1 MAASG
6 KAEHTYY
13 AEIKSN
19 TLKMKT
25 AVSITMS
32 EIDPVRVGDSY
43 EFFFWKNE
51 CVGEPVM
58 NDGPQCNVET
68 TWKVT
73 GCISKVAFGATVH
86 TGTDE
91 RRLSS
96 WNEAVSAIEAILSSI
111 YVNDCIQ
118 LQPKSI
124 DQPLLTMVQK
134 KTLVAIFFKL
144 VYTREEILDRSV
156 PYDLDENVDVA
167 NISEDFS
174 GFQLNLRTSKNKAV
188 MKLSAN
194 NEAAVAPESFV
205 AGGSSS
211 GISTINRVASAFG
224 SSGSPTELAGPF
236 ASASTSAIKHVASA
250 FASELIAN
258 TPACA
263 STIDHV
269 TSSLASS
276 GSPTKHFASPSTS
289 GKIKQ
294 VVSALASRKS
304 PNKRVASPSASR
316 SPMKHIA
323 STFVGKRRPVERVG
337 SPSRSPVE
345 RVASAFSGS
354 PSRSPVERVAS
365 AFAGRRSPVE
375 HVGSPSRS
383 PVERVASAF
392 VGRRSP
398 VERVGSPSRSPVE
411 RVASAFAGRRSP
423 VERVGSPSRSPVECV
438 VSAFAGR
445 RSPVERVGSPSRSP
459 ADRVASAFAGRSP
472 VDRVGSPSRSPVKL
486 VASAFAGRSPVHR
499 VGSPVRSPIKRV
511 VSVFASRSP
520 FERIAR
526 PSATRSPNESSA
538 NQNKDV
544 FLHGVVSILQD
555 ERNKTGVSLYS
566 LDRDIVKFLTG
577 RFGCGKIKELQ
588 YVNKRKARD
597 YCKEHNIIDPFK

>member
-25 AVSITMS
+25 ALSITMS

-58 NDGPQCNVET
+58 NDGPQYNVET

-96 WNEAVSAIEAILSSI
+96 WNEAVAAIEAILSSI

-144 VYTREEILDRSV
+144 VYTREEILDGSV

-194 NEAAVAPESFV
+194 SEAAVAPESFV

-323 STFVGKRRPVERVG
+323 STFVGKRRP
-337 SPSRSPVE
+337 
-345 RVASAFSGS
+345 A
-354 PSRSPVERVAS
+354 
-365 AFAGRRSPVE
+365 
-375 HVGSPSRS
+375 
-383 PVERVASAF
+383 
-392 VGRRSP
+392 
-398 VERVGSPSRSPVE
+398 
-411 RVASAFAGRRSP
+411 
-423 VERVGSPSRSPVECV
+423 ERVGSPSRSPVECV
-438 VSAFAGR
+438 VSAFSGR

-459 ADRVASAFAGRSP
+459 VDRVASAFAGRSP
-472 VDRVGSPSRSPVKL
+472 VDRVGSP
-486 VASAFAGRSPVHR
+486 
-499 VGSPVRSPIKRV
+499 VRSPIKRV
-511 VSVFASRSP
+511 VSVFSSRSP

-566 LDRDIVKFLTG
+566 LDRDVVKFLTR